1 MARSGGSNEW
11 ISITDMMAG
20 LMMVF
25 MLIAI
30 GFMWEAEEEKDAI
43 AQIAVAYDRSK
54 TKLNEALRDEFREEL
69 PRWGAEILADN
80 TVRFKDPDI
89 LFDVN
94 SASIKEGFR
103 NVLKDFFPRYIAIL
117 SREDFR
123 EDVAEIRIEG
133 HTSSDWGGASSRE
146 EAYIKNARLS
156 QNRSFSV
163 LDYVFNLF
171 TQKETEQDWLVTV
184 LRANGLSFARLILKT
199 DGSEDSERSR
209 RVEFRVLTKTEDK
222 IYRILQQSRGDREA
236 D

>member
-30 GFMWEAEEEKDAI
+30 GFMWQTEEEKDAI

-54 TKLNEALRDEFREEL
+54 TKLNEALVDEFKQDL

-80 TVRFKDPDI
+80 TVRFKEPEI
-89 LFDVN
+89 LFAVN
-94 SASIKEGFR
+94 SASIKGGFQDILR
-103 NVLKDFFPRYIAIL
+103 DFFPRYVEIL
-117 SREDFR
+117 SREEFR

-133 HTSSDWGGASSRE
+133 HTSSDWGGAVTRE

-156 QNRSFSV
+156 QDRSFSV
-163 LDYVFNLF
+163 LDYVFNMSA
-171 TQKETEQDWLVTV
+171 KEEVERDWLVAV
-184 LRANGLSFARLILKT
+184 LRANGLSFANPVLKA
-199 DGSEDSERSR
+199 DGSEDSDRSR

-222 IYRILQQSRGDREA
+222 IYRILQQSRSDA
-236 D
+236 

>member
-1 MARSGGSNEW
+1 MARGGDTSEW

-30 GFMWEAEEEKDAI
+30 GFMWQTEQEKDAI

-54 TKLNEALRDEFREEL
+54 TKLNEALVDEFAADL

-80 TVRFKDPDI
+80 TVRFREPEI
-89 LFDVN
+89 LFAVN
-94 SASIKEGFR
+94 SSSIKDGFQEI
-103 NVLKDFFPRYIAIL
+103 LKDFFPRYVEIL
-117 SREDFR
+117 SRQEFR

-133 HTSSDWGGASSRE
+133 HTSSDWDGASTRE

-163 LDYVFNLF
+163 LDYVFNMSA
-171 TQKETEQDWLVTV
+171 KENVERDWLVAV
-184 LRANGLSFARLILKT
+184 LRANGLSFADPIFNA
-199 DGSEDSERSR
+199 DGTEDSERSR

-222 IYRILQQSRGDREA
+222 IYRILQQSRSDA
-236 D
+236 

>member
-1 MARSGGSNEW
+1 MARGGDTSEW

-30 GFMWEAEEEKDAI
+30 GFMWQTEQEKDAI

-54 TKLNEALRDEFREEL
+54 TKLNEALVDEFAADL

-80 TVRFKDPDI
+80 TVRFREPEI
-89 LFDVN
+89 LFAVN
-94 SASIKEGFR
+94 SSSIKDGFQEI
-103 NVLKDFFPRYIAIL
+103 LKDFFPRYVEIL
-117 SREDFR
+117 SRQEFR

-133 HTSSDWGGASSRE
+133 HTSSDWDGASTRE

-156 QNRSFSV
+156 QDRSFSV
-163 LDYVFNLF
+163 LDYVFNMSA
-171 TQKETEQDWLVTV
+171 KENVERDWLVAV
-184 LRANGLSFARLILKT
+184 LRANGLSFADPIFNA
-199 DGSEDSERSR
+199 DGTEDSERSR

-222 IYRILQQSRGDREA
+222 IYRILQQSRSDA
-236 D
+236 